1 MNKLLNELKVGDTVL
16 IKYDEDWNELATVF
30 NINIERILFNGLEGK
45 FEFTRKYLLKSDLVL
60 EIIGN
65 Y

>member
-1 MNKLLNELKVGDTVL
+1 MNELLSKLKIGDNVL

-30 NINIERILFNGLEGK
+30 NINAERVLFNGLDGK
-45 FEFTRKYLLKSDLVL
+45 FEFTRKYLLKGDLVL
-60 EIIGN
+60 EIIES